1 MRKQFEKMLEE
12 CDVGYAV
19 LPNGDEI
26 IVKGRAVLE
35 KIIRQ
40 NVSRI
45 GRVARVDVHDES
57 EADELWQRY
66 DGATEP

>member
-1 MRKQFEKMLEE
+1 MRKQFEEMLEKCE
-12 CDVGYAV
+12 VGYAV

-26 IVKGRAVLE
+26 IVKGKAVLE

-45 GRVARVDVHDES
+45 GKVARVDVHDEA
-57 EADELWQRY
+57 EADERRQRY
-66 DGATEP
+66 DDTR